1 MDPGRQILQ
10 PTVRK
15 FEQRAALDECDR
27 EALFSLPFELRTVE
41 ANRTIVREG
50 DRPLVANL
58 ILDGLAFRHK
68 LTVEGARQI
77 LSVHAPGDLVDINGL
92 LLRRADH
99 NVQALTACV
108 IAAVPR
114 DAILALLDDHPR
126 IARAMWIDTLIDAS
140 IYREWIVNV
149 GRRSARSGLCHF
161 LCEFARRLE
170 AAGLA
175 SVDGYE
181 LPMTQEQLADAL
193 GITPVH
199 VNRVLRDL
207 DREGMIVR
215 NKRFVRI
222 PNWAALR
229 KCGGFSELYLHSDQ
243 AAIERLERV
252 A

>member
-1 MDPGRQILQ
+1 MDSGRQLLQ

-15 FEQRAALDECDR
+15 YVQRAALDERDR
-27 EALFSLPFELRTVE
+27 DALFNLPFELRTVE

-58 ILDGLAFRHK
+58 ILNGLAFRHK

-77 LSVHAPGDLVDINGL
+77 LSVHVPGDLVDINGL

-99 NVQALTACV
+99 NVQALTMCT

-149 GRRSARSGLCHF
+149 GRRDSRAALCHL

-175 SVDGYE
+175 DSAGYE

-199 VNRVLRDL
+199 VNRLLRDL

-215 NKRFVRI
+215 DRRLVRV
-222 PNWAALR
+222 PNWEALR
-229 KCGGFSELYLHSDQ
+229 KAGGFSELYLHLDQ
-243 AAIERLERV
+243 YPVPAAL
-252 A
+252 